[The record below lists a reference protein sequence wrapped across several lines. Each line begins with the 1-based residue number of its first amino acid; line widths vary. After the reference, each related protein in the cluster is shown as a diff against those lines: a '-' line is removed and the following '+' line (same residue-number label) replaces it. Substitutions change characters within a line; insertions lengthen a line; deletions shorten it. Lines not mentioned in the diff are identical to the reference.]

1 MAIQKYKP
9 TSPGRRFMT
18 SADFD
23 EITTKTPYKPLVK
36 SVHKKKG
43 RNNNGRITSKS
54 RGGGAKKLYRLIDF
68 KRDKYDIFGTI
79 KTIEYDPNRSAR
91 IALVN
96 YSDGEKRYILS
107 PLNLK
112 VGDKIVSSD
121 KTEIVNGNS
130 LLLKN
135 IPEGTLV
142 HNIEIAPK
150 GGGKIARSAGAYA
163 TVLGTENKL
172 TQIKLA
178 SGETRKLLC
187 ECRATVGKLGNEKHN
202 QVVIGKA
209 GRKRYLGRRPIV
221 RGVAMNPV
229 DHPHGGGEGKAAR
242 GNPHPVSKWG
252 WITIGKKT
260 RNNPKSDKLIV
271 KRRRVG
277 YGMDKR

>member
-23 EITTKTPYKPLVK
+23 EITSKVPHKALVK

-54 RGGGAKKLYRLIDF
+54 RGGGAKKLYRIIDF
-68 KRDKYDIFGTI
+68 KRNKIDIPGI
-79 KTIEYDPNRSAR
+79 VQTIEYDPNRSAR
-91 IALVN
+91 IALIN
-96 YSDGEKRYILS
+96 YKDGEKRYILA
-107 PLNLK
+107 PLGIK
-112 VGDKIVSSD
+112 VGDQIISAE
-121 KTEIVNGNS
+121 KTEIITGNS

-135 IPEGTLV
+135 SPEGTLV
-142 HNIEIAPK
+142 HNVEMAPK
-150 GGGKIARSAGAYA
+150 GGGKIARSAGGYA
-163 TVLGTENKL
+163 TVLGTEGSL

-178 SGETRKLLC
+178 SGETRKLLA

-260 RNNPKSDKLIV
+260 RNNPKTDKMIV
-271 KRRRVG
+271 KRRRIG

>member
-1 MAIQKYKP
+1 MGIQKYKP

-23 EITTKTPYKPLVK
+23 EITSKVPHKALVK

-54 RGGGAKKLYRLIDF
+54 RGGGAKRLYRIIDF
-68 KRDKYDIFGTI
+68 KRNKIDIPGI
-79 KTIEYDPNRSAR
+79 VQTIEYDPNRSAR

-96 YSDGEKRYILS
+96 YKDGEKRYILA
-107 PLNLK
+107 PLGIK
-112 VGDKIVSSD
+112 VGDQIISSE
-121 KTEIVNGNS
+121 KTEINTGNS
-130 LLLKN
+130 LLLKY
-135 IPEGTLV
+135 IPDGTLV
-142 HNIEIAPK
+142 HNIEMAPK
-150 GGGKIARSAGAYA
+150 GGGKIARSAGGYA
-163 TVLGTENKL
+163 TVLGTEGSL

-178 SGETRKLLC
+178 SGETRKLLA
-187 ECRATVGKLGNEKHN
+187 ECRATVGRLGNEKHN

-260 RNNPKSDKLIV
+260 RNNPKTDKMIV
-271 KRRRVG
+271 KRRRIG

>member
-23 EITTKTPYKPLVK
+23 EVTSSTPHKPLLK

-54 RGGGAKKLYRLIDF
+54 RGGGAKRLYRIIDF
-68 KRDKYDIFGTI
+68 KRDKFNVSGTV
-79 KTIEYDPNRSAR
+79 KTIEYDPNRSSR
-91 IALVN
+91 IALIN
-96 YSDGEKRYILS
+96 YIDGEKRYILA
-107 PLNLK
+107 PLNIK
-112 VGDKIVSSD
+112 VGDKIISSD
-121 KTEIVNGNS
+121 KTEIQIGNS

-142 HNIEIAPK
+142 HNIEMSPK

-163 TVLGTENKL
+163 TVLGTEDSL
-172 TQIKLA
+172 TQIKLS
-178 SGETRKLLC
+178 SGETRKILSN
-187 ECRATVGKLGNEKHN
+187 CRATVGKLGNEKHN
-202 QVVIGKA
+202 QIVIGKA
-209 GRKRYLGRRPIV
+209 GRKRYLGRRPKV

-229 DHPHGGGEGKAAR
+229 DHPHGAGEGKAAR

-260 RNNPKSDKLIV
+260 RNNPKTDKLIV
-271 KRRRVG
+271 KRRRIG

>member
-1 MAIQKYKP
+1 MGIQKYKP

-23 EITTKTPYKPLVK
+23 EITSKVPHKALVK

-54 RGGGAKKLYRLIDF
+54 RGGGAKRLYRIIDF
-68 KRDKYDIFGTI
+68 KRNKIDIPGI
-79 KTIEYDPNRSAR
+79 VQTIEYDPNRSAR

-96 YSDGEKRYILS
+96 YKDGEKRYIRA
-107 PLNLK
+107 PLGIK
-112 VGDKIVSSD
+112 VGDQIISSE
-121 KTEIVNGNS
+121 KTEINTGNS

-142 HNIEIAPK
+142 HNIEMAPK
-150 GGGKIARSAGAYA
+150 GGGKIARSAGGYA
-163 TVLGTENKL
+163 TVLGTEGSL

-178 SGETRKLLC
+178 SGETRKLLA
-187 ECRATVGKLGNEKHN
+187 ECRATVGRLGNEKHN

-260 RNNPKSDKLIV
+260 RNNPKTDKMIV
-271 KRRRVG
+271 KRRRIG

>member
-1 MAIQKYKP
+1 MGIQKYKP

-23 EITTKTPYKPLVK
+23 EITSKVPYKALVK

-43 RNNNGRITSKS
+43 RNNTGRITSKS
-54 RGGGAKKLYRLIDF
+54 RGGGAKRLYRIIDF
-68 KRDKYDIFGTI
+68 KRNKIDIPGI
-79 KTIEYDPNRSAR
+79 VQTIEYDPNRSAR

-96 YSDGEKRYILS
+96 YKDGEKRYILA
-107 PLNLK
+107 PLGIK
-112 VGDKIVSSD
+112 VGDQIISSE
-121 KTEIVNGNS
+121 KTEINIGNS

-142 HNIEIAPK
+142 HNIEMAPK
-150 GGGKIARSAGAYA
+150 GGGKIARSAGGYA
-163 TVLGTENKL
+163 TVLGTEGSL

-178 SGETRKLLC
+178 SGETRKLLA
-187 ECRATVGKLGNEKHN
+187 ECRATVGRLGNEKHN

-260 RNNPKSDKLIV
+260 RNNPKTDKMIV
-271 KRRRVG
+271 KRRRIG

>member
-1 MAIQKYKP
+1 MGIQKYKP

-23 EITTKTPYKPLVK
+23 EITSKVPHKALVK

-43 RNNNGRITSKS
+43 RNTHGRITSKS
-54 RGGGAKKLYRLIDF
+54 RGGGAKRLYRIIDF
-68 KRDKYDIFGTI
+68 KRNKIDIPGI
-79 KTIEYDPNRSAR
+79 VQTIEYDPNRSAR

-96 YSDGEKRYILS
+96 YKDGEKRYILA
-107 PLNLK
+107 PLGIK
-112 VGDKIVSSD
+112 VGDQIISSE
-121 KTEIVNGNS
+121 KTEINTGNS

-142 HNIEIAPK
+142 HNIEMAPK
-150 GGGKIARSAGAYA
+150 GGGKIARSAGGYA
-163 TVLGTENKL
+163 TVLGTEGSL

-178 SGETRKLLC
+178 SGETRKLLA
-187 ECRATVGKLGNEKHN
+187 ECRATVGRLGNEKHN

-260 RNNPKSDKLIV
+260 RNNPKTDKMIV
-271 KRRRVG
+271 KRRRIG

>member
-1 MAIQKYKP
+1 MGIQKYKP

-23 EITTKTPYKPLVK
+23 EITSKVPHKALVK

-54 RGGGAKKLYRLIDF
+54 RGGGAKRLYRIIDF
-68 KRDKYDIFGTI
+68 KRNKIDIPGI
-79 KTIEYDPNRSAR
+79 VQTIEYDPNRSAR

-96 YSDGEKRYILS
+96 YKDGEKRYILA
-107 PLNLK
+107 PLGIK
-112 VGDKIVSSD
+112 VGDQIISSE
-121 KTEIVNGNS
+121 KTEINTGNS

-142 HNIEIAPK
+142 HNIEMAPK
-150 GGGKIARSAGAYA
+150 GGGKIARSAGGYA
-163 TVLGTENKL
+163 TVLGTEGSL

-178 SGETRKLLC
+178 SGETRKLLA
-187 ECRATVGKLGNEKHN
+187 ECRATVGRLGNEKHN

-260 RNNPKSDKLIV
+260 RNNPKTDKMIV
-271 KRRRVG
+271 KRRRIG

>member
-23 EITTKTPYKPLVK
+23 EITSKVPHKALVK

-54 RGGGAKKLYRLIDF
+54 RGGGAKKLYRIIDF
-68 KRDKYDIFGTI
+68 KRNKIDIPGI
-79 KTIEYDPNRSAR
+79 VQTIEYDPNRSAR
-91 IALVN
+91 IALIN
-96 YSDGEKRYILS
+96 YKDGEKRYILA
-107 PLNLK
+107 PLGIK
-112 VGDKIVSSD
+112 VGDQIISSE
-121 KTEIVNGNS
+121 KTEIITGNS
-130 LLLKN
+130 LLIKN

-142 HNIEIAPK
+142 HNVEMAPK
-150 GGGKIARSAGAYA
+150 GGGKIARSAGGYA
-163 TVLGTENKL
+163 TVLGTEGSL

-178 SGETRKLLC
+178 SGETRKLLA

-260 RNNPKSDKLIV
+260 RNNPKTDKMIV
-271 KRRRVG
+271 KRRRIG

>member
-1 MAIQKYKP
+1 MGIQKYKP

-23 EITTKTPYKPLVK
+23 EITSKVPHKALVK

-54 RGGGAKKLYRLIDF
+54 RGGGAKRLYRIIDF
-68 KRDKYDIFGTI
+68 KRNKIDIPGI
-79 KTIEYDPNRSAR
+79 VQTIEYDPNRSAR

-96 YSDGEKRYILS
+96 YKDGEKRYILA
-107 PLNLK
+107 PLGIK
-112 VGDKIVSSD
+112 VGDQIISSE
-121 KTEIVNGNS
+121 KTEINTGNS

-142 HNIEIAPK
+142 HNIEMAPK
-150 GGGKIARSAGAYA
+150 GGGKIARAAGGYA
-163 TVLGTENKL
+163 TVLGTEGSL

-178 SGETRKLLC
+178 SGETRKLLA
-187 ECRATVGKLGNEKHN
+187 ECRATVGRLGNEKHN

-260 RNNPKSDKLIV
+260 RNNPKTDKMIV
-271 KRRRVG
+271 KRRRIG

>member
-23 EITTKTPYKPLVK
+23 EVTSSTPHKPLLK

-54 RGGGAKKLYRLIDF
+54 RGGGAKRLYRIIDF
-68 KRDKYDIFGTI
+68 KRDKFNVSGTV
-79 KTIEYDPNRSAR
+79 KTIEYDPNRSSR
-91 IALVN
+91 IALIN
-96 YSDGEKRYILS
+96 YIDGEKRYILA
-107 PLNLK
+107 PLNIK
-112 VGDKIVSSD
+112 VGDKIISSD
-121 KTEIVNGNS
+121 KTEIQIGNS

-142 HNIEIAPK
+142 HNIEMSPK

-163 TVLGTENKL
+163 TVLGTEDSL
-172 TQIKLA
+172 TQIKLS
-178 SGETRKLLC
+178 SGETRKILSN
-187 ECRATVGKLGNEKHN
+187 CRATVGKLGNEKHN
-202 QVVIGKA
+202 QIVIGKA
-209 GRKRYLGRRPIV
+209 GRKRYLGRRPKV

-229 DHPHGGGEGKAAR
+229 DHPHGGGEGRAAR

-260 RNNPKSDKLIV
+260 RNNPKTDKLIV
-271 KRRRVG
+271 KRRRIG

>member
-23 EITTKTPYKPLVK
+23 EITSKVPHKALVK

-54 RGGGAKKLYRLIDF
+54 RGGGAKKLYRIIDF
-68 KRDKYDIFGTI
+68 KRNKIDIPGI
-79 KTIEYDPNRSAR
+79 VQTIEYDPNRSAR
-91 IALVN
+91 IALIN
-96 YSDGEKRYILS
+96 YKDGEKRYILA
-107 PLNLK
+107 PLGIK
-112 VGDKIVSSD
+112 VGDQIISAE
-121 KTEIVNGNS
+121 KTEIIIGNS

-135 IPEGTLV
+135 IPEGTLI
-142 HNIEIAPK
+142 HNVEMAPK
-150 GGGKIARSAGAYA
+150 GGGKIARSAGGFA
-163 TVLGTENKL
+163 TVLGTEGSL

-178 SGETRKLLC
+178 SGETRKLLA

-260 RNNPKSDKLIV
+260 RNNPKTDKMIV
-271 KRRRVG
+271 KRRRIG

>member
-1 MAIQKYKP
+1 MGIQKYKP

-23 EITTKTPYKPLVK
+23 EITSKVPHKALVK

-54 RGGGAKKLYRLIDF
+54 RGGGAKRLYRIIDF
-68 KRDKYDIFGTI
+68 KRNKIDIPGI
-79 KTIEYDPNRSAR
+79 VQTIEYDPNRSAR

-96 YSDGEKRYILS
+96 YKDGEKRYILA
-107 PLNLK
+107 PLGIK
-112 VGDKIVSSD
+112 VGDQIISSE
-121 KTEIVNGNS
+121 KTEINTGNS

-142 HNIEIAPK
+142 HNIEMAPK
-150 GGGKIARSAGAYA
+150 GGGKIARSAGGYA
-163 TVLGTENKL
+163 TVLGTEGSL

-178 SGETRKLLC
+178 SGETRKLLA
-187 ECRATVGKLGNEKHN
+187 ECRATVGRLGNEKHN
-202 QVVIGKA
+202 QVVVGKA

-260 RNNPKSDKLIV
+260 RNNPKTDKMIV
-271 KRRRVG
+271 KRRRIG